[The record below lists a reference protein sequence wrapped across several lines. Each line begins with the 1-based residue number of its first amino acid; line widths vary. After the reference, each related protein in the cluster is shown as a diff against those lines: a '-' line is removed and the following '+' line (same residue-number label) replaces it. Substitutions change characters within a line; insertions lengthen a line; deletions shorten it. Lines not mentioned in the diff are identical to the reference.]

1 MFVSDKDLANLVKG
15 VLESEVVANPDILAQ
30 KIMDRLVQWQRETA
44 LKGSGKATHPK
55 KRINWTTVQK
65 QLAADVDMTTIAAS
79 QKVSEGTLRRRMKEE
94 REF

>member
-1 MFVSDKDLANLVKG
+1 MFVRDKDLANLVKG
-15 VLESEVVANPDILAQ
+15 VLESEGVANPDILTQ

-55 KRINWTTVQK
+55 KRINWTTVRK
-65 QLAADVDMTTIAAS
+65 QLSAGIDVTTIAAS

-94 REF
+94 GV

>member
-1 MFVSDKDLANLVKG
+1 MFIRDEDLSTVVKG
-15 VLESEVVANPDILAQ
+15 VLEREGVANPDILAQ

-55 KRINWTTVQK
+55 KRINWTTVRK
-65 QLAADVDMTTIAAS
+65 QLAAGIDMTTIAAS